1 MAIWAKAAL
10 FVGGMAASTLG
21 VKALTS
27 KCAKKVYTHT
37 TAAALRGK
45 DAVMENVTKVRECCG
60 DIAADARALNEQ
72 SAQQEDADIIE
83 DTYTEETADEEVT
96 GDEV

>member
-21 VKALTS
+21 IKALTS

-45 DAVMENVTKVRECCG
+45 EAVMENVTKVRECCG
-60 DIAADARALNEQ
+60 DIAADARALNEKN
-72 SAQQEDADIIE
+72 AQEQAEDIIE
-83 DTYTEETADEEVT
+83 DTYEKVTAEEETS
-96 GDEV
+96 DEV

>member
-21 VKALTS
+21 IKALTS

-45 DAVMENVTKVRECCG
+45 EAVMENVTKIRECCG
-60 DIAADARALNEQ
+60 DIAADARALNEKN
-72 SAQQEDADIIE
+72 AQEQAEDIIE
-83 DTYTEETADEEVT
+83 DTYEEVT
-96 GDEV
+96 AEEETSDEV

>member
-21 VKALTS
+21 IKALTS

-37 TAAALRGK
+37 TAAAVRGK
-45 DAVMENVTKVRECCG
+45 EAVMENVTKVRECCG
-60 DIAADARALNEQ
+60 DIAVDARALNEKN
-72 SAQQEDADIIE
+72 AQEQAEDIIE
-83 DTYTEETADEEVT
+83 DTYEEVT
-96 GDEV
+96 AEEETSDEV

>member
-60 DIAADARALNEQ
+60 DIAADARALNEKNL
-72 SAQQEDADIIE
+72 QQADDIIE
-83 DTYTEETADEEVT
+83 DTYTEVTEEEVK
-96 GDEV
+96 GDEM

>member
-60 DIAADARALNEQ
+60 DILADAKDKNEKMAAEQ
-72 SAQQEDADIIE
+72 A
-83 DTYTEETADEEVT
+83 EVI
-96 GDEV
+96 

>member
-21 VKALTS
+21 IKALTS

-45 DAVMENVTKVRECCG
+45 EAVMENVTKVRECCG
-60 DIAADARALNEQ
+60 DIAADARALNEKN
-72 SAQQEDADIIE
+72 AQEQAEDIIE
-83 DTYTEETADEEVT
+83 DTYEEVT
-96 GDEV
+96 AEEETSDEV

>member
-21 VKALTS
+21 IKALTS

-45 DAVMENVTKVRECCG
+45 EAVMENVTKVRECCG
-60 DIAADARALNEQ
+60 DIAADARALNEKN
-72 SAQQEDADIIE
+72 AQEQAEDIIE
-83 DTYTEETADEEVT
+83 DTYEEVT
-96 GDEV
+96 AEEETSYEV